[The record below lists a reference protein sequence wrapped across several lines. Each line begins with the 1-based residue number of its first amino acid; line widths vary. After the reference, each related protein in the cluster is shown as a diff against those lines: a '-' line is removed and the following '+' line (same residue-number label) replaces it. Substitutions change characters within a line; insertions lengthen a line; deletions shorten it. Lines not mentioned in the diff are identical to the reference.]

1 MHADPMNLDSVL
13 SAADANL
20 KFDSPLS
27 IDSSTPTPPLNE
39 LVEALDSL
47 LGTDSSPPLNELVE
61 FDGESGRRRL
71 GSCDSVTIS
80 GCSNLHSSRMGTYY
94 LQSSTCEGYP
104 YYRKGGEY
112 LYYYSG
118 ASDWYIGPY
127 GCGSTQVGVRA
138 VTAASTPSGSSNW
151 QCTYNGNWYSFG
163 SGGGATCSC
172 DAGSY
177 RSGSSCYAC
186 AAGKYQP
193 QSSRTSCDS
202 CPSGKTSPDGSDS
215 SSDCTTSSSGN
226 NGNQV
231 TLNTKHSR
239 PRNFYTLS

>member
-1 MHADPMNLDSVL
+1 MTCISHFTIKADAHSMHVHADPMNLDSVL
-13 SAADANL
+13 GAADANL
-20 KFDSPLS
+20 HSPLS
-27 IDSSTPTPPLNE
+27 IDPSTPTQPLNE

-47 LGTDSSPPLNELVE
+47 LGTDSSPPLNELVA

-80 GCSNLHSSRMGTYY
+80 GCSNLQSSRMGTYY
-94 LQSSTCEGYP
+94 LQSSTCGGYP
-104 YYRKGGEY
+104 YYKGGGEY

-151 QCTYNGNWYSFG
+151 QCTYNGNWYSFD

-193 QSSRTSCDS
+193 SSII
-202 CPSGKTSPDGSDS
+202 GKDILF
-215 SSDCTTSSSGN
+215 N
-226 NGNQV
+226 
-231 TLNTKHSR
+231 LLSR
-239 PRNFYTLS
+239 EVRHKQPHLLHLLSKR